1 MLTRHKLSMK
11 PSALILAGV
20 LLACAAGHAQAQ
32 PATAKS
38 AADAGKPYHADADA
52 RKDIAAAQARARTAH
67 KSVMVIF
74 GANWCPDCIVLH
86 RTLEAPESRDYV
98 ESHFEIV
105 SVDVGQFNKNLDVAK
120 SLDVNLNRGIPAA
133 AFLAWDGTTIGNT
146 NNGELEP
153 SRNYHSDQ
161 ILRFLHEVVDNHK
174 ITTPK

>member
-1 MLTRHKLSMK
+1 MLTHHKPSMK
-11 PSALILAGV
+11 PAALFLTGV
-20 LLACAAGHAQAQ
+20 LLACASAQAQ
-32 PATAKS
+32 PQAATGKS
-38 AADAGKPYHADADA
+38 GADAAKPYHADADA
-52 RKDIAAAQARARTAH
+52 RKDIAAAQARARTLH

-74 GANWCPDCIVLH
+74 GANWCADCVVLH
-86 RTLEAPESRDYV
+86 RTLEAPETRDYV

-120 SLDVNLNRGIPAA
+120 SLDVNLTRGIPAA
-133 AFLAWDGTTIGNT
+133 AFLAWDGASIGNT

-161 ILRFLHEVVDNHK
+161 ILRFLHQVVDNHK